1 MRKKGQHF
9 LVDRGIIE
17 RIVSYA
23 ELAPDDK
30 VLEIGPGTGN
40 LTEAIAT
47 KAGQVF
53 VVEVDPVLAAD
64 LHGRFKN
71 VVVIKGD
78 ALKVELPEYNK
89 IVSNLPYQIST
100 KITFRLLSRP
110 FKLAVLMYQKEFALR
125 MLASPGSE
133 NYGRLGMIVGYLCK
147 AEILEVVPRSAF
159 WPVPEVESAIVRLR
173 PREHEVD
180 AERFIWLAEGLFNH
194 RRKKIKKALAAMG
207 ISKEAMAD
215 MDASLLEK
223 RPEELMPEE
232 AAGLITKTNKS
243 IKRRVD

>member
-9 LVDRGIIE
+9 LVDRSIIE
-17 RIVSYA
+17 RIAGYA
-23 ELAPDDK
+23 ELAPDDS
-30 VLEIGPGTGN
+30 VLEIGPGSGS
-40 LTEAIAT
+40 LTEALAV
-47 KAGQVF
+47 KAGRVF
-53 VVEVDPVLAAD
+53 AVEVDPVLAAN
-64 LHGRFKN
+64 LQGRFRS

-110 FKLAVLMYQKEFALR
+110 FELAVLMYQREFALR

-147 AEILEVVPRSAF
+147 AEILEIVPRSAF
-159 WPVPEVESAIVRLR
+159 RPVPEVESAIVRLL

-180 AERFIWLAEGLFNH
+180 AERFIKFVEGLFSN

-207 ISKEAMAD
+207 ISREKLAEL
-215 MDASLLEK
+215 DASLLEK

-232 AAGLITKTNKS
+232 AAELAATIIKNKS
-243 IKRRVD
+243 

>member
-17 RIVSYA
+17 RIAGYA
-23 ELAPDDK
+23 KLAPDDS

-40 LTEAIAT
+40 LTVALAA
-47 KAGQVF
+47 KAGRVF
-53 VVEVDPVLAAD
+53 AVEVDPVLAAN
-64 LHGRFKN
+64 LQGRFRN

-110 FKLAVLMYQKEFALR
+110 FELAVLMYQREFALR

-147 AEILEVVPRSAF
+147 AEILETVPRSAF
-159 WPVPEVESAIVRLR
+159 RPVPEVESAIVRLR

-180 AERFIWLAEGLFNH
+180 AERFIRLAEGLFNH

-207 ISKEAMAD
+207 ISKEAMVD
-215 MDASLLEK
+215 VDASLLEK

-232 AAGLITKTNKS
+232 AAELAATIIKNKS
-243 IKRRVD
+243 